1 MDVENIKVRKD
12 LDLFPVQSGDRTLI
26 MIKDKLGLVEEGR
39 AISPELYKVM
49 VMLDGA
55 HSLRDVQ
62 IELMRHQGGRLVS
75 MEEVEELVR
84 QLDNSF
90 LLDSP
95 RYREEKQEII
105 DRFAAQRI
113 RSCSLAGL
121 SYPAKEEDLRRRL
134 EDILAAQA
142 MPETTQGKITALVAP
157 HIDLEAG
164 KRVYASA
171 YQAIREGNTVKKV
184 IVLGIGH
191 SLTESMFSLTT
202 KTFETPLGRV
212 ETDEEIVRE
221 LMKAGGDILSI
232 DDFVHKDEHSIE
244 FQLIFLQH
252 IFRGSS
258 FALVPVLCGSLLGS
272 LPVYTREAYRSEGGR
287 FLQVLAD
294 AAKDEE
300 TILIAGVDFSHI
312 GQKFGHDMP
321 ASFIITES
329 EKHDRELLRFLCDGN
344 ANGFWEE
351 SKKVEDKFNVC
362 GFSALACLLEV
373 LPSSRGKLLAYET
386 YREEPT
392 KSAVSFAAVL
402 FTSSGS

>member
-1 MDVENIKVRKD
+1 MDAEKIKVRKD

-39 AISPELYKVM
+39 AISPALYKVM
-49 VMLDGA
+49 AMLDGA

-75 MEEVEELVR
+75 MEEVEELVK

-95 RYREEKQEII
+95 RYRGAKQKIVA
-105 DRFAAQRI
+105 RFTAQKI

-134 EDILAAQA
+134 EDILTAQTI
-142 MPETTQGKITALVAP
+142 PETPQGKITAVVAP

-164 KRVYASA
+164 KRAYASA
-171 YQAIREGNTVKKV
+171 YQAIRDANTVKKV
-184 IVLGIGH
+184 IVLGVGH
-191 SLTESMFSLTT
+191 SLTERMFSLTT

-212 ETDEEIVRE
+212 ETDEETVRE

-232 DDFVHKDEHSIE
+232 DDFVHRDEHSIE
-244 FQLIFLQH
+244 FQLLFLQH

-272 LPVYTREAYRSEGGR
+272 LPVYSREAYRSEGGR
-287 FLQVLAD
+287 FLHVLAD
-294 AAKDEE
+294 AAKDDE

-321 ASFIITES
+321 ASFIINES

-373 LPSSRGKLLAYET
+373 LPPSRGKLLAYET

-392 KSAVSFAAVL
+392 KSAVSFAAAI
-402 FTSSGS
+402 FTSSDS

>member
-1 MDVENIKVRKD
+1 MDAEKIKMRKD
-12 LDLFPVQSGDRTLI
+12 LDLFPVQSADRTLI
-26 MIKDKLGLVEEGR
+26 MIKDKLGLIEQDR

-49 VMLDGA
+49 VILDGA

-75 MEEVEELVR
+75 MEEVEELVK

-95 RYREEKQEII
+95 RYRDAKREIV
-105 DRFAAQRI
+105 DRFTAQRI

-121 SYPAKEEDLRRRL
+121 SYPASEEDLRRRL
-134 EDILAAQA
+134 EEILNTQA
-142 MPETTQGKITALVAP
+142 LPETPQGKISALVAP

-164 KRVYASA
+164 KRVYSSA
-171 YQAIREGNTVKKV
+171 YQAIRDCGTVKRV
-184 IVLGIGH
+184 IVLGVGH
-191 SLTESMFSLTT
+191 SLTERMFSLTT

-212 ETDEEIVRE
+212 EADEGTVRE
-221 LMKAGGDILSI
+221 LMKAGGDILSA
-232 DDFVHKDEHSIE
+232 DDFVHRDEHSIE
-244 FQLIFLQH
+244 FQVIFLQH

-258 FALVPVLCGSLLGS
+258 FVLVPVLCGSLLGS
-272 LPVYTREAYRSEGGR
+272 LPAYTREAYRSEGGR

-294 AAKDEE
+294 AAKDDE
-300 TILIAGVDFSHI
+300 TILVAGVDFSHV

-321 ASFIITES
+321 ASLIINES
-329 EKHDRELLRFLCDGN
+329 EKHDKALLHFLCDRD
-344 ANGFWEE
+344 AHGFWEE
-351 SKKVEDKFNVC
+351 SIKVEDKFNVC

-373 LPSSRGKLLAYET
+373 LPPSHGKLLAYET

-392 KSAVSFAAVL
+392 KSAVSFAAVI
-402 FTSSGS
+402 FTESSS